1 MTTEELRKLARAT
14 IEAGK
19 YATTR
24 PWRDLPDGRG
34 FRDVAALDKTMVIEG
49 AALTPDDAAYIILA
63 GDADKLA
70 RALLIEMDIAHRLHN
85 VMDDQGVTFAEP
97 NEKTEAIRTKWAT
110 DALAF
115 EQAQRKKLESL

>member
-1 MTTEELRKLARAT
+1 MTTEQLRKLARAT

-70 RALLIEMDIAHRLHN
+70 RALLIEMERRELILDAAKECLNYRFAREWLEDAIAH
-85 VMDDQGVTFAEP
+85 D
-97 NEKTEAIRTKWAT
+97 TE
-110 DALAF
+110 LAK
-115 EQAQRKKLESL
+115 ELETL

>member
-19 YATTR
+19 YA
-24 PWRDLPDGRG
+24 
-34 FRDVAALDKTMVIEG
+34 
-49 AALTPDDAAYIILA
+49 TPDDAAYIILA